1 MKGWVKMH
9 IPKCSRIK
17 VLIVLSLILLSTA
30 CSTQNDLS
38 ASDENAEIPDE
49 VQQTAT
55 TVIEAPDEAS
65 EMGFLACPSVGESL
79 TLGLDHTLTIEM
91 PEVNL
96 THILHEGFLLL
107 SAVSIDS
114 NGETILSSA
123 GSVTLPYEM
132 MGTMAECTVEMSGTM
147 FTSASGFCVDGVVY
161 LTILEEWQSASGQMV
176 CDGEMMAFQSP
187 GPGTFAHEGADGN
200 GEVFYLVSE
209 PEGYTI
215 MREFGQG
222 SGYHSWTLYASQ
234 IESVPLVPAEP

>member
-9 IPKCSRIK
+9 MPEFSRIK
-17 VLIVLSLILLSTA
+17 VLISLLLLLLSAA
-30 CSTQNDLS
+30 CSAQNDLS
-38 ASDENAEIPDE
+38 PSDENTEIPGE
-49 VQQTAT
+49 VQETETA
-55 TVIEAPDEAS
+55 VIEAPDEEPGTS
-65 EMGFLACPSVGESL
+65 FLSCPSVGESV

-96 THILHEGFLLL
+96 THILHEGFLQLT
-107 SAVSIDS
+107 SDSIDP
-114 NGETILSSA
+114 NGETIISSA
-123 GSVTLPYEM
+123 GSVELPYEM

-161 LTILEEWQSASGQMV
+161 LTILEDWQSASGQMI

-187 GPGTFAHEGADGN
+187 GPGTFSHEGADGS